1 MESPAQ
7 PQQLRFGQGGNSMA
21 AGTGGQTPHPSAP
34 TTASAA
40 DGDHIGVPDR
50 ASARAVTIELPDL
63 PTLIS
68 IPRAAA
74 VLGISRAS
82 AYRYAACGDLPT
94 IRLGGRL
101 YIVTARLRAFLE
113 VA

>member
-1 MESPAQ
+1 MEVPAQ
-7 PQQLRFGQGGNSMA
+7 PQQLRFGQGGNSMS
-21 AGTGGQTPHPSAP
+21 AGTGGQTPHASVPIAAP
-34 TTASAA
+34 AAA
-40 DGDHIGVPDR
+40 DDNIGVPDR
-50 ASARAVTIELPDL
+50 ASAHAVTMELPDL